1 MKSPA
6 LNAPG
11 TRKTGT
17 YTLIPELLMNVCA
30 SIQKKKAVIAGP
42 PLFLCHETFPAAV
55 KTTNEN
61 GTAVVEVA

>member
-1 MKSPA
+1 LAFLKSPA

-17 YTLIPELLMNVCA
+17 YTLIPELLMNVFA
-30 SIQKKKAVIAGP
+30 SIQ
-42 PLFLCHETFPAAV
+42 LFLCHETFPAAV